1 MLKNEIAAT
10 GVVLIALLVVACSNV
25 VALRTSGFK
34 IQVIMELSSDTV
46 VRGDEVTIFVVVKD
60 DGGNPIE
67 GATVTATIGDL
78 EVLFILSD
86 QGDGNYQVAIDT
98 SIVREGTCDIVVTV
112 EKEGYEPSQTSQTL
126 TVISSLITDL
136 NNDGGIDI
144 LDVAIAA
151 SAFGTEPGDLRWR
164 EEADVNDDDKIN
176 ILDLAKITVDFGRTS
191 IPSGPDVIKLI
202 AFVNGMRYVSVFVR
216 VNISDGL
223 TREEAEQITDAT
235 FIEVMGEEIT
245 YQLDT
250 LTFNDT
256 QIEAHYTWG
265 VDESDMGHI
274 FDMTAD
280 LTTLQITVNHC
291 F

>member
-1 MLKNEIAAT
+1 MLKNEIVAT
-10 GVVLIALLVVACSNV
+10 GVVLMALLVVACSNV
-25 VALRTSGFK
+25 VALGTSGFK
-34 IQVIMELSSDTV
+34 MQVIMELSSGTV

-78 EVLFILSD
+78 EFLFILSD

-98 SIVREGTCDIVVTV
+98 SVVREGTYEIVITV
-112 EKEGYEPSQTSQTL
+112 EKEGCEPSQTSQTL
-126 TVISSLITDL
+126 TVISPLIADL
-136 NNDGGIDI
+136 NNDGGVDI
-144 LDVAIAA
+144 VDVAISA

-164 EEADVNDDDKIN
+164 EEADVNGDDKIN

-191 IPSGPDVIKLI
+191 VPSGPDVIKLM
-202 AFVNGMRYVSVFVR
+202 AVVNGMRYVNVFVR

-223 TREEAEQITDAT
+223 TKEEAEQIAEAT
-235 FIEVMGEEIT
+235 FIEVMGEEVT
-245 YQLDT
+245 YQLDA

>member
-1 MLKNEIAAT
+1 MLKNKIVAT

-34 IQVIMELSSDTV
+34 MQVIMELSSDIVT
-46 VRGDEVTIFVVVKD
+46 RGDEVTIFVVVKD
-60 DGGNPIE
+60 EGENPIE

-86 QGDGNYQVAIDT
+86 HGDGNYQVAIDT
-98 SIVREGTCDIVVTV
+98 SIVKEGTYEIVVTV

-126 TVISSLITDL
+126 NVISPLITDL
-136 NNDGGIDI
+136 NNDGGVDI
-144 LDVAIAA
+144 VDVAISA

-191 IPSGPDVIKLI
+191 VPSGPDVIKLM
-202 AFVNGMRYVSVFVR
+202 AVVNGMRYVNVFVR

-223 TREEAEQITDAT
+223 TKEEAEQIAEAT
-235 FIEVMGEEIT
+235 FIEVMGEEVT
-245 YQLDT
+245 YQLDA

>member
-1 MLKNEIAAT
+1 MLKNKIVAT
-10 GVVLIALLVVACSNV
+10 GVVLIALLVLACSNV
-25 VALRTSGFK
+25 VALRTNVFK
-34 IQVIMELSSDTV
+34 MQVIIELSSDTV
-46 VRGDEVTIFVVVKD
+46 ARGDEVTIFVVVKD
-60 DGGNPIE
+60 EGENPIE

-86 QGDGNYQVAIDT
+86 HGDGNYQVAIDT
-98 SIVREGTCDIVVTV
+98 SIVKEGTYEIVVTV

-126 TVISSLITDL
+126 NVISPLITDL
-136 NNDGGIDI
+136 NNDGGVDI
-144 LDVAIAA
+144 VDVAISAI
-151 SAFGTEPGDLRWR
+151 AFGTEPGDLRWR
-164 EEADVNDDDKIN
+164 EEADLNDDDKIN
-176 ILDLAKITVDFGRTS
+176 ILDLAMITVDFGRTS
-191 IPSGPDVIKLI
+191 VPSGPDVIKLM
-202 AFVNGMRYVSVFVR
+202 AVVNGMRYVGVFVR
-216 VNISDGL
+216 VNINDGL
-223 TREEAEQITDAT
+223 TREEAEQIAEAT
-235 FIEVMGEEIT
+235 FIEVMGEEVT